1 MTGCKLS
8 YKLFIMFTHIR
19 TFFTNRQSFAIGMV
33 FISVGFLFGN
43 WATLIP
49 YIKQKF
55 DLDDAQL
62 GLLLLSMPIGATV
75 MNPFSTYF
83 INRFG
88 MLNTTI
94 LGLILLVVTYILP
107 VTFAYLPLVSVG
119 LVLVG
124 MSLSVTNVAMNTCVT
139 SLEHQYGINI
149 MSTCHG
155 MFSAG
160 LMFGSIAASI
170 LRGMQIEPVLQMT
183 FIAVVITA
191 LVMLLRHTI
200 LSIHNE
206 KYKEEGEDGGTP
218 TGGTPLGAKFILP
231 KGALL
236 LMILISLCTNVTEG
250 TMADWTAVY
259 MRDVVQT
266 DDYFIGWGLAGYS
279 MFMALGRF
287 LGDALIPRF
296 GGNAVLRTGGI
307 IAALGIVLAII
318 FPYTMTSTLGFMLV
332 GAGVSCGAPILY
344 GSAARVPG
352 MAKGA
357 GLATMNTFSMG
368 GFLAGPVLI
377 GFISKSV
384 NLPFAFSIV
393 AVLAIVWAFLVNK
406 VKLY

>member
-1 MTGCKLS
+1 ML
-8 YKLFIMFTHIR
+8 THLR
-19 TFFTNRQSFAIGMV
+19 TFFTHRQGLAIGMV

-55 DLDDAQL
+55 DLNDAQL
-62 GLLLLSMPIGATV
+62 GLLLLSFPIGATA
-75 MNPFSTYF
+75 MNPFSTFF

-94 LGLILLVVTYILP
+94 IGLILLATTFVCP
-107 VTFAYLPLVSVG
+107 VGASWLPLTSFS
-119 LVLVG
+119 LIIVG
-124 MSLSVTNVAMNTCVT
+124 MCLSVTNVAMNTCVT

-170 LRGMQIEPVLQMT
+170 LRGMKIEPTYQMCVIAIIITTLVL
-183 FIAVVITA
+183 
-191 LVMLLRHTI
+191 LLRPTI
-200 LSIHNE
+200 LSIHEE
-206 KYKEEGEDGGTP
+206 KITEEESGQ
-218 TGGTPLGAKFILP
+218 AKFILP

-259 MRDVVQT
+259 MRDIVQT

-279 MFMALGRF
+279 MFMSLGRF
-287 LGDALIPRF
+287 VGDALIPRF

-307 IAALGIVLAII
+307 IAALGITLAII
-318 FPYTMTSTLGFMLV
+318 FPYTITAILGFTLV

-384 NLPFAFSIV
+384 SLSFAFSIV
-393 AVLAIVWAFLVNK
+393 AILALVWAFLVNR

>member
-1 MTGCKLS
+1 ML
-8 YKLFIMFTHIR
+8 THLR
-19 TFFTNRQSFAIGMV
+19 TFFTHRQGLAIGMV

-55 DLDDAQL
+55 DLNDAQL
-62 GLLLLSMPIGATV
+62 GLLLLSFPIGATA
-75 MNPFSTYF
+75 MNPFSTFF

-94 LGLILLVVTYILP
+94 IGLILLATTFVCP
-107 VTFAYLPLVSVG
+107 VGASWLTLTSFSLII
-119 LVLVG
+119 VG
-124 MSLSVTNVAMNTCVT
+124 MCLSVTNVAMNTCVT

-160 LMFGSIAASI
+160 LMFGSITASI
-170 LRGMQIEPVLQMT
+170 LRGMKIEPTYQMCVIAIIITTLVL
-183 FIAVVITA
+183 
-191 LVMLLRHTI
+191 LLRPTI
-200 LSIHNE
+200 LSIHEE
-206 KYKEEGEDGGTP
+206 KITEEESGQ
-218 TGGTPLGAKFILP
+218 AKFILP

-259 MRDVVQT
+259 MRDIVQT

-279 MFMALGRF
+279 MFMSLGRF
-287 LGDALIPRF
+287 VGDALIPRF

-307 IAALGIVLAII
+307 IAALGITLAII
-318 FPYTMTSTLGFMLV
+318 FPYTITAILGFTLV

-384 NLPFAFSIV
+384 SLSFAFSIV
-393 AVLAIVWAFLVNK
+393 AILALVWAFLVNR

>member
-1 MTGCKLS
+1 ML
-8 YKLFIMFTHIR
+8 THLR
-19 TFFTNRQSFAIGMV
+19 TFFTHRQSLAIGMV

-94 LGLILLVVTYILP
+94 FGLILLVVTYILP
-107 VTFAYLPLVSVG
+107 VSFYYLPLVSAG

-124 MSLSVTNVAMNTCVT
+124 ISLSVTNVAMNTCVT

-160 LMFGSIAASI
+160 LMLGSITASI
-170 LRGMQIEPVLQMT
+170 LRGMKIEPIFQMT
-183 FIAVVITA
+183 VIAVVITA
-191 LVMLLRHTI
+191 LVILIRPTI
-200 LSIHNE
+200 LGIHEE
-206 KYKEEGEDGGTP
+206 KIIDEGGDGETS
-218 TGGTPLGAKFILP
+218 LGAKFILP

-236 LMILISLCTNVTEG
+236 LMVLISLCTNVTEG

-259 MRDVVQT
+259 MREIVHT

-279 MFMALGRF
+279 MFMSLGRF

-296 GGNAVLRTGGI
+296 GGNAVLCVGGI

-318 FPYTMTSTLGFMLV
+318 FPYTITSILGFTLV

-357 GLATMNTFSMG
+357 GLATLNTFSMG
-368 GFLAGPVLI
+368 GFLVGPVLI

-384 NLPFAFSIV
+384 NLPFAFSMV
-393 AVLAIVWAFLVNK
+393 AVLAIVWVFLVNR
-406 VKLY
+406 VKLF

>member
-1 MTGCKLS
+1 
-8 YKLFIMFTHIR
+8 
-19 TFFTNRQSFAIGMV
+19 
-33 FISVGFLFGN
+33 
-43 WATLIP
+43 
-49 YIKQKF
+49 
-55 DLDDAQL
+55 
-62 GLLLLSMPIGATV
+62 
-75 MNPFSTYF
+75 MNPFSTFF

-94 LGLILLVVTYILP
+94 I
-107 VTFAYLPLVSVG
+107 G
-119 LVLVG
+119 LVLLATTFVFPVGASWLVLTSISLIIVG
-124 MSLSVTNVAMNTCVT
+124 MCLSVTNVAMNTCVT
-139 SLEHQYGINI
+139 SLEHQYSINI

-170 LRGMQIEPVLQMT
+170 LRGMKVEPVLQMGV
-183 FIAVVITA
+183 IAVVITA
-191 LVMLLRHTI
+191 MVLLLRPTI
-200 LSIHNE
+200 LGIHEE
-206 KYKEEGEDGGTP
+206 KITEDENTQ
-218 TGGTPLGAKFILP
+218 AKFILP

-259 MRDVVQT
+259 MRDIVQT

-279 MFMALGRF
+279 MFMSLGRF
-287 LGDALIPRF
+287 VGDALIPRF

-307 IAALGIVLAII
+307 IAALGITLAII
-318 FPYTMTSTLGFMLV
+318 FPYTITAILGFTLV

-384 NLPFAFSIV
+384 SLPFAFSIV
-393 AVLAIVWAFLVNK
+393 AVLALVWAFLVNR

>member
-1 MTGCKLS
+1 MLKHL
-8 YKLFIMFTHIR
+8 R
-19 TFFTNRQSFAIGMV
+19 TFFTHRQSLAVGMI

-55 DLDDAQL
+55 ELNDAQL
-62 GLLLLSMPIGATV
+62 GLLLLSLPLGATA

-88 MLNTTI
+88 MRNTTVI
-94 LGLILLVVTYILP
+94 GLILLSATYIIP
-107 VTFAYLPLVSVG
+107 VSANYLPLVVIG
-119 LVLVG
+119 LISVG

-139 SLEHQYGINI
+139 SLEHQYPINI

-160 LMFGSIAASI
+160 LMFGSIAASV
-170 LRGMQIEPVLQMT
+170 LQGMQVMPSYQMIAISIVL
-183 FIAVVITA
+183 IILVI
-191 LVMLLRHTI
+191 LLRPTI
-200 LSIHNE
+200 LSIHEE
-206 KYKEEGEDGGTP
+206 KITESGGGSP
-218 TGGTPLGAKFILP
+218 PGAKFILP

-236 LMILISLCTNVTEG
+236 LMILISLCTNITEG
-250 TMADWTAVY
+250 TMADWAAVY
-259 MRDVVQT
+259 MKDIVLT
-266 DDYFIGWGLAGYS
+266 DAYFIGWGLAGYS

-296 GGNAVLRTGGI
+296 GGNNVIRAGGI
-307 IAALGIVLAII
+307 IVALGILIAIFLPYTISAII
-318 FPYTMTSTLGFMLV
+318 GFSMV
-332 GAGVSCGAPILY
+332 GAGVSCAAPVLY

-357 GLATMNTFSMG
+357 GLATMNTFSMA
-368 GFLAGPVLI
+368 GFLAGPVVI

-384 NLPFAFSIV
+384 NLPFAFSLV
-393 AVLAIVWAFLVNK
+393 AILAIIWAFLVNR

>member
-1 MTGCKLS
+1 
-8 YKLFIMFTHIR
+8 MFTHLP
-19 TFFTNRQSFAIGMV
+19 TFFTHRQGLAIGMV

-55 DLDDAQL
+55 DLNDAQL
-62 GLLLLSMPIGATV
+62 GLLLLSFPIGATA
-75 MNPFSTYF
+75 MNPFSTFF

-94 LGLILLVVTYILP
+94 I
-107 VTFAYLPLVSVG
+107 G
-119 LVLVG
+119 LVLLATTFVFPVGASWLVLTSISLIIVG
-124 MSLSVTNVAMNTCVT
+124 MCLSVTNVAMNTCVT

-170 LRGMQIEPVLQMT
+170 LRGMKIEPVLQMAV
-183 FIAVVITA
+183 IAAVITA
-191 LVMLLRHTI
+191 MVLLLRQTI
-200 LSIHNE
+200 LGIHEE
-206 KYKEEGEDGGTP
+206 KIAEEESGS
-218 TGGTPLGAKFILP
+218 AKFILP

-259 MRDVVQT
+259 MRDIVQT

-279 MFMALGRF
+279 MFMSLGRF
-287 LGDALIPRF
+287 VGDALIPRF

-307 IAALGIVLAII
+307 IAALGITLAII
-318 FPYTMTSTLGFMLV
+318 FPYTITAILGFTLV

-384 NLPFAFSIV
+384 SLPFAFSIV
-393 AVLAIVWAFLVNK
+393 AVLALVWAFLVNR

>member
-1 MTGCKLS
+1 ML
-8 YKLFIMFTHIR
+8 THLR
-19 TFFTNRQSFAIGMV
+19 TFFTHRQSLAVGMV

-49 YIKQKF
+49 FIKQKF
-55 DLDDAQL
+55 ELNDAQL
-62 GLLLLSMPIGATV
+62 GLLLLSLPLGATS

-88 MLNTTI
+88 MRNTTVV
-94 LGLILLVVTYILP
+94 GLILLAATYVIP
-107 VTFAYLPLVSVG
+107 VSISYLPLV
-119 LVLVG
+119 VLSLIIVG
-124 MSLSVTNVAMNTCVT
+124 MCLSVTNVAMNTCVT
-139 SLEHQYGINI
+139 SLEHQYKINI

-170 LRGMQIEPVLQMT
+170 LQGMQILPTYQMGAIG
-183 FIAVVITA
+183 FIIII
-191 LVMLLRHTI
+191 LVFLLRPTI
-200 LSIHNE
+200 LSIHEE
-206 KYKEEGEDGGTP
+206 KITESG
-218 TGGTPLGAKFILP
+218 GAKFILP

-259 MRDVVQT
+259 MKDIVQT
-266 DDYFIGWGLAGYS
+266 DAYFIGWGLAGYS

-296 GGNAVLRTGGI
+296 GGNNIIRAGGI
-307 IAALGIVLAII
+307 IVALGILMAI
-318 FPYTMTSTLGFMLV
+318 FLPYTITTIIGFTMV
-332 GAGVSCGAPILY
+332 GAGVSCAAPILY

-357 GLATMNTFSMG
+357 GLATMNTFSMA
-368 GFLAGPVLI
+368 GFLAGPVII

-384 NLPFAFSIV
+384 NLPFAFSLV
-393 AVLAIVWAFLVNK
+393 AVLAIIWAFLANR

>member
-1 MTGCKLS
+1 ML
-8 YKLFIMFTHIR
+8 THLR
-19 TFFTNRQSFAIGMV
+19 TFFTHRQSLALGMV

-55 DLDDAQL
+55 DLNDAQL

-94 LGLILLVVTYILP
+94 LGLILLSFTYISP
-107 VTFAYLPLVSVG
+107 VSFDYLPLVSAG
-119 LVLVG
+119 LFLVG
-124 MSLSVTNVAMNTCVT
+124 ISLSVTNVAMNTCVT

-170 LRGMQIEPVLQMT
+170 LRGMKIEPALQMT
-183 FIAVVITA
+183 VIAVLITA
-191 LVMLLRHTI
+191 LVLLLRPTI
-200 LSIHNE
+200 LGIHEE
-206 KYKEEGEDGGTP
+206 KITEEESGQ
-218 TGGTPLGAKFILP
+218 AKFILP

-259 MRDVVQT
+259 MRDIVQT

-279 MFMALGRF
+279 MFMSLGRF
-287 LGDALIPRF
+287 VGDALIPRF
-296 GGNAVLRTGGI
+296 GGNAVLRIGGI
-307 IAALGIVLAII
+307 MAAFGIALAII
-318 FPYTMTSTLGFMLV
+318 FPYTITAILGFTLV

-377 GFISKSV
+377 GFISKSI

-393 AVLAIVWAFLVNK
+393 AVLALVWAFLVNR

>member
-1 MTGCKLS
+1 MLNH
-8 YKLFIMFTHIR
+8 LR
-19 TFFTNRQSFAIGMV
+19 TFFTHRQSLAIGMV

-49 YIKQKF
+49 FIKQKF
-55 DLDDAQL
+55 DLNDAQL
-62 GLLLLSMPIGATV
+62 GLLLLSFPIGATV
-75 MNPFSTYF
+75 MNPFSTFF

-94 LGLILLVVTYILP
+94 LGLILLATTFVCP
-107 VTFAYLPLVSVG
+107 VGASWLPLTSFS
-119 LVLVG
+119 LIIVG
-124 MSLSVTNVAMNTCVT
+124 MCLSVTNVAMNTCVT

-170 LRGMQIEPVLQMT
+170 LRGMKIEPSYQMSVT
-183 FIAVVITA
+183 AIVITA
-191 LVMLLRHTI
+191 LVLLLRSTI
-200 LSIHNE
+200 LGIHEE
-206 KYKEEGEDGGTP
+206 KITEEENGGGSTP
-218 TGGTPLGAKFILP
+218 GAKFILP

-259 MRDVVQT
+259 MRDIVQT

-279 MFMALGRF
+279 MFMSLGRF
-287 LGDALIPRF
+287 VGDALIPRF

-318 FPYTMTSTLGFMLV
+318 FPYTITAILGFTLV

-393 AVLAIVWAFLVNK
+393 AVLAIVWAFLVNR

>member
-1 MTGCKLS
+1 ML
-8 YKLFIMFTHIR
+8 THLR
-19 TFFTNRQSFAIGMV
+19 TFFTHRQGLAIGMV

-49 YIKQKF
+49 YIKGKF
-55 DLDDAQL
+55 NLNDAQL
-62 GLLLLSMPIGATV
+62 GLLLLSFPIGATA
-75 MNPFSTYF
+75 MNPFSTFF

-94 LGLILLVVTYILP
+94 IGLILLATTFVCP
-107 VTFAYLPLVSVG
+107 VGASWLPLTSFS
-119 LVLVG
+119 LIIVG
-124 MSLSVTNVAMNTCVT
+124 MCLSVTNVAMNTCVT

-170 LRGMQIEPVLQMT
+170 LRGMKIEPVLQMAV
-183 FIAVVITA
+183 IAVVITA
-191 LVMLLRHTI
+191 LVLILRPII
-200 LSIHNE
+200 LGIHEE
-206 KYKEEGEDGGTP
+206 KITEEESGG
-218 TGGTPLGAKFILP
+218 GGAKFILP

-259 MRDVVQT
+259 MRDIVQT

-279 MFMALGRF
+279 MFMSLGRF
-287 LGDALIPRF
+287 VGDALIPRF

-307 IAALGIVLAII
+307 IAALGITLAII
-318 FPYTMTSTLGFMLV
+318 FPYTITAILGFTLV

-384 NLPFAFSIV
+384 SLPFAFSIV
-393 AVLAIVWAFLVNK
+393 AILALVWAFLVNR

>member
-1 MTGCKLS
+1 
-8 YKLFIMFTHIR
+8 
-19 TFFTNRQSFAIGMV
+19 
-33 FISVGFLFGN
+33 
-43 WATLIP
+43 
-49 YIKQKF
+49 
-55 DLDDAQL
+55 
-62 GLLLLSMPIGATV
+62 
-75 MNPFSTYF
+75 
-83 INRFG
+83 
-88 MLNTTI
+88 
-94 LGLILLVVTYILP
+94 
-107 VTFAYLPLVSVG
+107 
-119 LVLVG
+119 
-124 MSLSVTNVAMNTCVT
+124 MNTCVT
-139 SLEHQYGINI
+139 SLEHQYSINI

-170 LRGMQIEPVLQMT
+170 LRGMKIEPVLQMAV
-183 FIAVVITA
+183 IAVVITA
-191 LVMLLRHTI
+191 MVLLLRPII
-200 LSIHNE
+200 LGIHEE
-206 KYKEEGEDGGTP
+206 KITEEESGQ
-218 TGGTPLGAKFILP
+218 AKFILP

-259 MRDVVQT
+259 MRDIVQT

-279 MFMALGRF
+279 MFMSLGRF
-287 LGDALIPRF
+287 VGDALIPRF

-307 IAALGIVLAII
+307 IAALGITLAII
-318 FPYTMTSTLGFMLV
+318 FPYTITAILGFTLV

-377 GFISKSV
+377 GFISKSI

-393 AVLAIVWAFLVNK
+393 AVLALVWAFLVNR

>member
-1 MTGCKLS
+1 ML
-8 YKLFIMFTHIR
+8 THLR
-19 TFFTNRQSFAIGMV
+19 TFFTHRQSLAIGMV

-94 LGLILLVVTYILP
+94 FGLILLVVTYILP
-107 VTFAYLPLVSVG
+107 VSFYYLPLVSAG

-124 MSLSVTNVAMNTCVT
+124 ISLSVTNVAMNTCVT

-160 LMFGSIAASI
+160 LMFGSITASI
-170 LRGMQIEPVLQMT
+170 LRGMKIEPIFQMT
-183 FIAVVITA
+183 VIAVVITA
-191 LVMLLRHTI
+191 LVILLRPTI
-200 LSIHNE
+200 LGIHEE
-206 KYKEEGEDGGTP
+206 KIIDEGGDGETSQ
-218 TGGTPLGAKFILP
+218 GAKFILP

-259 MRDVVQT
+259 MREIVHT

-279 MFMALGRF
+279 MFMSLGRF

-296 GGNAVLRTGGI
+296 GGNAVLCIGGI

-318 FPYTMTSTLGFMLV
+318 FPYTITSILGFTLV

-357 GLATMNTFSMG
+357 GLATLNTFSMG

-384 NLPFAFSIV
+384 NLPFAFSMV
-393 AVLAIVWAFLVNK
+393 AVLAIVWVFLVNR
-406 VKLY
+406 VKLF

>member
-1 MTGCKLS
+1 ML
-8 YKLFIMFTHIR
+8 THLR
-19 TFFTNRQSFAIGMV
+19 TFFTHRQSLAIGMV

-55 DLDDAQL
+55 DLNDAQL

-75 MNPFSTYF
+75 MNPFSTFF

-94 LGLILLVVTYILP
+94 LGLILLAITYISP
-107 VTFAYLPLVSVG
+107 VSFTYIPMVSAG

-170 LRGMQIEPVLQMT
+170 LRGMKIEPSYQM
-183 FIAVVITA
+183 AVTAAIITA
-191 LVMLLRHTI
+191 LVLMLRQTI
-200 LSIHNE
+200 LGIHEE
-206 KYKEEGEDGGTP
+206 KITEEESG
-218 TGGTPLGAKFILP
+218 GAKFILP

-259 MRDVVQT
+259 MRDIVQT

-279 MFMALGRF
+279 MFMSLGRF
-287 LGDALIPRF
+287 AGDALIPRF

-307 IAALGIVLAII
+307 IAALGIVLAIV
-318 FPYTMTSTLGFMLV
+318 FPYTITAILGFTLV

-393 AVLAIVWAFLVNK
+393 AVLAIVWAFLVNR

>member
-1 MTGCKLS
+1 
-8 YKLFIMFTHIR
+8 MFTHLR

-94 LGLILLVVTYILP
+94 FGLIMLVVTYILP
-107 VTFAYLPLVSVG
+107 VSFAYLPFVSAG

-139 SLEHQYGINI
+139 SLEHQYCINI

-160 LMFGSIAASI
+160 LMLGSIAASI
-170 LRGMQIEPVLQMT
+170 LRGMKIEPVLQMT

-191 LVMLLRHTI
+191 LVMLLRPTI
-200 LSIHNE
+200 LAIHN
-206 KYKEEGEDGGTP
+206 KKNTEEGDDGGTP
-218 TGGTPLGAKFILP
+218 PGGTPPGAKFILP
-231 KGALL
+231 KGALF

-279 MFMALGRF
+279 MFMSLGRF

-307 IAALGIVLAII
+307 IAALGIFLAII
-318 FPYTMTSTLGFMLV
+318 FPYTITSILGFMLV

-357 GLATMNTFSMG
+357 GLATMNTFSMA

-384 NLPFAFSIV
+384 NLSFAFSIV
-393 AVLAIVWAFLVNK
+393 AILAIVWAFLVNR

>member
-1 MTGCKLS
+1 MFSHLRI
-8 YKLFIMFTHIR
+8 FFTH
-19 TFFTNRQSFAIGMV
+19 RQSLAIGMI

-55 DLDDAQL
+55 DLNDAQL
-62 GLLLLSMPIGATV
+62 GLLLLSFPIGATA
-75 MNPFSTYF
+75 MNPFSTFF

-88 MLNTTI
+88 MLNSTI
-94 LGLILLVVTYILP
+94 VGMILLALTYIFP
-107 VTFAYLPLVSVG
+107 VSLSFLPLV
-119 LVLVG
+119 VLSLMIVG
-124 MSLSVTNVAMNTCVT
+124 MCLSVTNVAMNTCVT

-160 LMFGSIAASI
+160 LMFGSIFASI
-170 LRGMQIEPVLQMT
+170 LRGMKFDPSFQMLG
-183 FIAVVITA
+183 IAIIITME
-191 LVMLLRHTI
+191 VFFLRSII
-200 LSIHNE
+200 LSIHEE
-206 KYKEEGEDGGTP
+206 KITESEGS
-218 TGGTPLGAKFILP
+218 AKFVLP

-236 LMILISLCTNVTEG
+236 TMILISLCTNVTEG

-259 MRDVVQT
+259 MKEIVNT
-266 DDYFIGWGLAGYS
+266 DAYFIGWGLAGYS
-279 MFMALGRF
+279 MFMSLGRF
-287 LGDALIPRF
+287 VGDALIPRF

-307 IAALGIVLAII
+307 MAALGIILAVVL
-318 FPYTMTSTLGFMLV
+318 PYTITAIVGFALV

-368 GFLAGPVLI
+368 GFLAGPVFI
-377 GFISKSV
+377 GFISKSI
-384 NLPFAFSIV
+384 NLPFAVSLV
-393 AVLAIVWAFLVNK
+393 AILALVWAFLVNR

>member
-1 MTGCKLS
+1 
-8 YKLFIMFTHIR
+8 MFTHLR
-19 TFFTNRQSFAIGMV
+19 TFFTHRQGLAIGMV

-55 DLDDAQL
+55 DLNDAQL
-62 GLLLLSMPIGATV
+62 GLLLLSFPIGATA
-75 MNPFSTYF
+75 MNPFSTFF

-94 LGLILLVVTYILP
+94 IGLILLATTFVCP
-107 VTFAYLPLVSVG
+107 VGASWLPLTSFS
-119 LVLVG
+119 LIIVG
-124 MSLSVTNVAMNTCVT
+124 MCLSVTNVAMNTCVT

-170 LRGMQIEPVLQMT
+170 LRGMKVEPVLQMGVT
-183 FIAVVITA
+183 AIVITA
-191 LVMLLRHTI
+191 LVLLLRPTI
-200 LSIHNE
+200 LGIHEE
-206 KYKEEGEDGGTP
+206 KISEEESERESP
-218 TGGTPLGAKFILP
+218 PGAKFILP

-259 MRDVVQT
+259 MRDIVQT

-279 MFMALGRF
+279 MFMSLGRF
-287 LGDALIPRF
+287 VGDALIPRF

-307 IAALGIVLAII
+307 IAALGITLAII
-318 FPYTMTSTLGFMLV
+318 FPYTVTAILGFTLV

-377 GFISKSV
+377 GFISKSI

-393 AVLAIVWAFLVNK
+393 AILALVWAFLVNR

>member
-1 MTGCKLS
+1 ML
-8 YKLFIMFTHIR
+8 THLR
-19 TFFTNRQSFAIGMV
+19 TFFTHRQSLAIGMV

-55 DLDDAQL
+55 DLNDAQL
-62 GLLLLSMPIGATV
+62 GLLLLSFPIGATV
-75 MNPFSTYF
+75 MNPFSTFF

-88 MLNTTI
+88 MLNTTVI
-94 LGLILLVVTYILP
+94 GLILLATTFVCP
-107 VTFAYLPLVSVG
+107 VGASW
-119 LVLVG
+119 LVLTSVSLIIVG
-124 MSLSVTNVAMNTCVT
+124 MCLSVTNVAMNTCVT
-139 SLEHQYGINI
+139 SLEHQYSINI

-170 LRGMQIEPVLQMT
+170 LRGMKIEPVLQMAV
-183 FIAVVITA
+183 IAVVITA
-191 LVMLLRHTI
+191 MVLLLRPII
-200 LSIHNE
+200 LGIHEE
-206 KYKEEGEDGGTP
+206 KITEEESGQ
-218 TGGTPLGAKFILP
+218 AKFILP

-259 MRDVVQT
+259 MRDIVQT

-279 MFMALGRF
+279 MFMSLGRF
-287 LGDALIPRF
+287 VGDALIPRF

-307 IAALGIVLAII
+307 IAALGITLAII
-318 FPYTMTSTLGFMLV
+318 FPYTITAILGFTLV

-377 GFISKSV
+377 GFISKSI

-393 AVLAIVWAFLVNK
+393 AVLALVWAFLVNR

>member
-1 MTGCKLS
+1 ML
-8 YKLFIMFTHIR
+8 THLR
-19 TFFTNRQSFAIGMV
+19 TFFTHRQSLAIGMV

-94 LGLILLVVTYILP
+94 FGLILLVVTYILP
-107 VTFAYLPLVSVG
+107 VSFYYLPLVSAG

-124 MSLSVTNVAMNTCVT
+124 ISLSVTNIAMNTCVT

-160 LMFGSIAASI
+160 LMLGSITASI
-170 LRGMQIEPVLQMT
+170 LRGMKIEPIFQMT
-183 FIAVVITA
+183 VIAVVITA
-191 LVMLLRHTI
+191 LVILIRPTI
-200 LSIHNE
+200 LGIHEE
-206 KYKEEGEDGGTP
+206 KIIDEGGDGETS
-218 TGGTPLGAKFILP
+218 LGAKFILP

-236 LMILISLCTNVTEG
+236 LMVLISLCTNVTEG

-259 MRDVVQT
+259 MREIVHT

-279 MFMALGRF
+279 MFMSLGRF

-296 GGNAVLRTGGI
+296 GGNAVLCVGGI

-318 FPYTMTSTLGFMLV
+318 FPYTITSILGFTLV

-357 GLATMNTFSMG
+357 GLATLNTFSMG
-368 GFLAGPVLI
+368 GFLVGPVLI

-384 NLPFAFSIV
+384 NLPFAFSMV
-393 AVLAIVWAFLVNK
+393 AVLAIVWVFLVNR
-406 VKLY
+406 VKLF

>member
-1 MTGCKLS
+1 
-8 YKLFIMFTHIR
+8 MFAHLR
-19 TFFTNRQSFAIGMV
+19 TFFTHRQSLAVSMIFV
-33 FISVGFLFGN
+33 FMGFLFGN

-49 YIKQKF
+49 FIKQKF
-55 DLDDAQL
+55 DLNDAQL
-62 GLLLLSMPIGATV
+62 GLLLLSLPLGATA
-75 MNPFSTYF
+75 MNPFSTLL

-88 MLNTTI
+88 MRNCTI
-94 LGLILLVVTYILP
+94 GGMILLASTYIIPVSFDFLPLVVLGLI
-107 VTFAYLPLVSVG
+107 
-119 LVLVG
+119 LVG

-139 SLEHQYGINI
+139 SIEHQDKINI

-160 LMFGSIAASI
+160 LMFGSISASI
-170 LRGMQIEPVLQMT
+170 LQGMKVQPLFQM
-183 FIAVVITA
+183 IAIAAVITFM
-191 LVMLLRHTI
+191 VFLLRPII
-200 LSIHNE
+200 LSIHEE
-206 KYKEEGEDGGTP
+206 KIVESG
-218 TGGTPLGAKFILP
+218 GAKFILP

-259 MRDVVQT
+259 MKDIVQT
-266 DDYFIGWGLAGYS
+266 NNYFIGWGLAGYS

-296 GGNAVLRTGGI
+296 GGNAVIRTGGI
-307 IAALGIVLAII
+307 IAAVGIALAII
-318 FPYTMTSTLGFMLV
+318 LPFTISSIVGFAFV
-332 GAGVSCGAPILY
+332 GAGVSCAAPILY

-377 GFISKSV
+377 GFISKSI
-384 NLPFAFSIV
+384 NLPFAISLV
-393 AVLAIVWAFLVNK
+393 AILALIWSFLANR